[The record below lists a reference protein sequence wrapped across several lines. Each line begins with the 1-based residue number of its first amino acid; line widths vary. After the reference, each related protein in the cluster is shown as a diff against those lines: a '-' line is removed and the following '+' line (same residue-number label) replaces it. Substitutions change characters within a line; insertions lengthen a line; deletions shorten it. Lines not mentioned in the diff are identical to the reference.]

1 MTCPYLT
8 YRATAGEQ
16 SFDEPRAYCA
26 VAETFVQPMRAD
38 VCNDRYGLSHA
49 TDCEI
54 FLAHESDD
62 GDGEDGA
69 ADDDATEASD
79 DDATTARDAA
89 GGDGGE
95 P

>member
-1 MTCPYLT
+1 
-8 YRATAGEQ
+8 
-16 SFDEPRAYCA
+16 
-26 VAETFVQPMRAD
+26 MRAD

-69 ADDDATEASD
+69 ADGGEAP
-79 DDATTARDAA
+79 TAE
-89 GGDGGE
+89 DGGE